1 MCNRHGVLLLVCCPA
16 HSILSL
22 LDCTECVLYLDC
34 FVMRLV
40 LYVIMG
46 YCSVVCLFYLCR
58 VVLYVHVCRFLFM
71 WYALLALAVL
81 CLALYLFVY
90 TIICCLCCSVCVAGP
105 TVCCF
110 L

>member
-1 MCNRHGVLLLVCCPA
+1 MCSLPRLFCYAACTVC
-16 HSILSL
+16 
-22 LDCTECVLYLDC
+22 
-34 FVMRLV
+34 
-40 LYVIMG
+40 IMG

-90 TIICCLCCSVCVAGP
+90 TIICCLCCSVCVADLRYAVSCEA
-105 TVCCF
+105 TYFMC